1 MPRGR
6 KAGFK
11 HSPETIEKMKGKRKL
26 KEEKGEIVE
35 EEVDVPEE
43 REEEPIINI

>member
-11 HSPETIEKMKGKRKL
+11 HSPETIEKMKGKRKQAIEKEVDESI
-26 KEEKGEIVE
+26 KEETKLI
-35 EEVDVPEE
+35 EVPAM
-43 REEEPIINI
+43 